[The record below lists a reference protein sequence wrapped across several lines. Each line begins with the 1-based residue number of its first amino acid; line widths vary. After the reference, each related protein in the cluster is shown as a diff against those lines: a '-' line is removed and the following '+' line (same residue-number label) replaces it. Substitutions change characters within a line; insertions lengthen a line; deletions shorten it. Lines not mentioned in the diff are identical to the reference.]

1 MTTIKTNLVILSSAI
16 VLFLGAC
23 GNNETSKSNN
33 NSTET
38 SANASPSETSSNTN
52 KTEEK
57 QHDSPA
63 SKGGQVV
70 ELGAYHMEFVP
81 VKESGGVHLDFYLQ
95 KGDDRESIPNA
106 KITAQ
111 IQLPD
116 GTTKAL
122 NLTYKATE
130 KHYAAF
136 LSETSAGQYQV
147 KITSDIKGEK
157 VEGRFSFNN

>member
-23 GNNETSKSNN
+23 GNTETSKSNT

-38 SANASPSETSSNTN
+38 SANASPSKTSGSAN

-57 QHDSPA
+57 QHDSP
-63 SKGGQVV
+63 SKGGQVI
-70 ELGAYHMEFVP
+70 ESGAYHMEFVP

-95 KGDDRESIPNA
+95 KGDNHEPIPNA
-106 KITAQ
+106 KIMAQ

-116 GTTKAL
+116 GTSKIL

-130 KHYAAF
+130 KHYAA
-136 LSETSAGQYQV
+136 LLPETSDGQYQV
-147 KITSDIKGEK
+147 KIVTTIDGKKID
-157 VEGRFSFNN
+157 GRFSFNN